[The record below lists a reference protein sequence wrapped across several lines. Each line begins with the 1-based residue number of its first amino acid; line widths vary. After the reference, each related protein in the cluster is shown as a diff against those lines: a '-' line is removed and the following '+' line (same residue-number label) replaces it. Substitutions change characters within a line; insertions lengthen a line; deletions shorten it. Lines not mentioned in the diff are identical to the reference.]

1 MGELW
6 WVSGWT
12 LREDGSD
19 YRNLCASVLSGSK
32 IILIQQG
39 IFSNLSITCYPLTEI
54 LSVAVRIKSKVL
66 IITQKAVHGL
76 TGPHLLLYC
85 VYSCWSQSSLPSA
98 VLRPASY
105 LTSPA
110 HCLCCALCQQDL
122 PPSPSSSCIC
132 LLLHSP
138 APTLP
143 PSVPTLLTMAF
154 LNFFISSSSFLSFIK
169 LVSAGDDVLLYLS
182 FFLFLFPIRV
192 KALEGWALTALI
204 TAASQAPGVLGS
216 WCNFEWMKKIVFG
229 VFGNGGKGSVRH
241 V

>member
-1 MGELW
+1 MGKLW

-19 YRNLCASVLSGSK
+19 YRNLCASVLAGSK

-39 IFSNLSITCYPLTEI
+39 IFSNLSITCYTLTEI

-76 TGPHLLLYC
+76 TGLHLLLYC
-85 VYSCWSQSSLPSA
+85 VHSCWSPSFLPFPVLGPASSLPS
-98 VLRPASY
+98 PG
-105 LTSPA
+105 
-110 HCLCCALCQQDL
+110 HCLYCALCQQDL
-122 PPSPSSSCIC
+122 PPSPKSSCIWFI
-132 LLLHSP
+132 LHIP
-138 APTLP
+138 APTLL

-154 LNFFISSSSFLSFIK
+154 LNVFISSSSFLSFIK
-169 LVSAGDDVLLYLS
+169 LISAGDDMLLYLS
-182 FFLFLFPIRV
+182 FFLSLFLI

-216 WCNFEWMKKIVFG
+216 W
-229 VFGNGGKGSVRH
+229 
-241 V
+241 